1 MKGHRIGIDVGGT
14 FTDFV
19 LAASSH
25 GRLVYHKEP
34 STPDDPS
41 LAVERGIQALLA
53 AEGLQ
58 PSAIDLVV
66 HGTTIALNTVIQRK
80 GAKLGLVVSKG
91 NRDVF
96 EIARCRMPNSYNFFL
111 SKEVPLVERDRV
123 FEIDARMLADGS
135 IRRRPSESELDG
147 LAAQLEAADVEAV
160 SVMLINAYIDS
171 ALEEE
176 VAEGLGR
183 RLNGV
188 LITCSSAVWP
198 EIREYERAMAATL
211 NAYVHPLMNQYL
223 SLVTDRLRNLQIS
236 APLYISTSNGGTISV
251 DSARKRP
258 VETLLSGPASG
269 VVAASR
275 TIRAVAVD
283 RPDAITFD
291 MGGTSSDIALIVD
304 GDPGYTTRTEIGE
317 LPLML
322 PVVNVVS
329 IGAGGGSI
337 LWVDEMGILKV
348 GPRSAGAAPGPIC
361 YGLGGTEATITDCY
375 LVLGYLDPDGFL
387 GGRMQL
393 DRDGA
398 CSALDEIG
406 RAIGLPEPDRAAKAA
421 EAAVFIAT
429 AKMATELFK
438 ILAENGLDP
447 AALSLVPFGGAGP
460 VHANLLAAEAKLV
473 RVLVPPAAGTFC
485 AFGALIADLKRDF
498 VRSLRKTLDDD
509 GAGGSA
515 LWTLFSD
522 LERDANAWIQGEGN
536 LLDRIRLE
544 RQVDAR
550 YSGQAFDLNVEV
562 AETVSSS
569 GDQATVI
576 ETFHQAHERLYD
588 FRDTDSAVTITAARV
603 RAVGQV
609 VPIEMPRLEASTAPP
624 QPAGRR
630 TVFHQG
636 HWIEAATY
644 RRTDLSAE
652 QRLEGPCI
660 IEQSDSTLWI
670 LPDWA
675 ACVDQN
681 GNIVIERL

>member
-19 LAASSH
+19 LAASTH

-53 AEGLQ
+53 AEDLQ
-58 PSAIDLVV
+58 PTAIDLVV

-111 SKEVPLVERDRV
+111 SKEEPLVERDHV
-123 FEIDARMLADGS
+123 FEIEARMLADGT
-135 IRRRPSESELDG
+135 IRRRPSEEELDAIAAR
-147 LAAQLEAADVEAV
+147 LATTEVEAV
-160 SVMLINAYIDS
+160 SVMLLNSYIDPS
-171 ALEEE
+171 LEEE
-176 VAEGLGR
+176 VAKGLER
-183 RLNGV
+183 RLGGV
-188 LITCSSAVWP
+188 LVTRSSEIWP

-211 NAYVHPLMNQYL
+211 NAYVHPLMNEYL
-223 SLVTDRLRNLQIS
+223 SLVLERLQNLQIT
-236 APLYISTSNGGTISV
+236 APLYITTSNGGTISV
-251 DSARKRP
+251 ESARKRP

-275 TIRAVAVD
+275 AVRAVD
-283 RPDAITFD
+283 QPDAITFD

-304 GDPGYTTRTEIGE
+304 GDPGYTTRTDIGD

-361 YGLGGTEATITDCY
+361 YGFGGTEPTITDCY

-387 GGRMQL
+387 GGRIHL
-393 DRDGA
+393 DHDRA
-398 CSALDEIG
+398 YAALDKIG
-406 RAIGLPEPDRAAKAA
+406 SAIGLEGDDRAARAA
-421 EAAVFIAT
+421 EAAVRIAT

-438 ILAENGLDP
+438 ILAQNGLDP
-447 AALSLVPFGGAGP
+447 KALSLVPFGGAGP

-473 RVLVPPAAGTFC
+473 SVLVPPAAGTFC
-485 AFGALIADLKRDF
+485 AFGALVADLKRDF
-498 VRSLRKTLDDD
+498 VRSLRRTLDD
-509 GAGGSA
+509 GETGSTD
-515 LWTLFSD
+515 LWTIFSD
-522 LERDANAWIQGEGN
+522 LERDADMWIGGEGN
-536 LLDRIRLE
+536 LLNQTRIE
-544 RQVDAR
+544 RKVDAR
-550 YSGQAFDLNVEV
+550 YSGQAFALNVEV
-562 AETVSSS
+562 AEAVCHS
-569 GDQATVI
+569 GDQAAVI
-576 ETFHQAHERLYD
+576 ESFHQAHERLYD
-588 FRDTDSAVTITAARV
+588 FRDTESKVEVTAARV

-609 VPIEMPRLEASTAPP
+609 VPIEMPRLGSTRALPS
-624 QPAGRR
+624 PAGRR
-630 TVFHQG
+630 SVFHQG
-636 HWIEAATY
+636 RWIEVSTY
-644 RRTDLSAE
+644 QRADLVAE
-652 QRLEGPCI
+652 QSFKGPCI
-660 IEQSDSTLWI
+660 IEQRDSTLWV
-670 LPDWA
+670 LPGWTA
-675 ACVDQN
+675 SVDQN
-681 GNIVIERL
+681 ANILIERP